1 MSGTPMAPD
10 DTQRSAE
17 RSHAPERVPLTHRVN
32 VEPSVLRGMTVTE
45 AKVLAAISIPVCLIL
60 GVVLLLFTGL
70 WQLMLLPAIFGP
82 IAALWFGSAKLQDLK
97 RGRPDGYY
105 TQALHLWFAR
115 KGLTRGRFLTHHGQW
130 SLGRS
135 LPFSLSHPLDP
146 QAGRSLWHRLAR
158 PRRTPHES

>member
-1 MSGTPMAPD
+1 M
-10 DTQRSAE
+10 
-17 RSHAPERVPLTHRVN
+17 
-32 VEPSVLRGMTVTE
+32 
-45 AKVLAAISIPVCLIL
+45 
-60 GVVLLLFTGL
+60 VLLLFTGL

-82 IAALWFGSAKLQDLK
+82 IAALWVGSAKLQDLK

-115 KGLTRGRFLTHHGQW
+115 KGLSKSRFLTYHGQW

-146 QAGRSLWHRLAR
+146 QAGRSLWRRLAR